1 LRLFSAERGAPR
13 SRRPADALL
22 LALSVLFLALIG
34 WVSNPQSGF
43 DRRVAVFLVLV
54 PAVLNLLWR
63 VGMGILSFW
72 ALFLLAASLVRVRLD
87 VLRDQVLA
95 LLGSVGGG
103 FAHLQGGRLARPVAV
118 VVGVGGSGRLL
129 SGYRSGWRRRLSWP
143 SRRT

>member
-54 PAVLNLLWR
+54 PAVLNLLWP

-87 VLRDQVLA
+87 VLRDYVLA
-95 LLGSVGGG
+95 LLGSV
-103 FAHLQGGRLARPVAV
+103 VAV
-118 VVGVGGSGRLL
+118 LLTHRVVG
-129 SGYRSGWRRRLSWP
+129 WRAP
-143 SRRT
+143 SLWSSALVARAAS